1 MIAVNNECFKE
12 ASLLIKVAQ
21 RPRGFAFTLHS
32 KQAVTSDGVVRRL
45 STSCRFIHT
54 FTGTSTFRSNAASP
68 SPNISFTDDAVPSK
82 RPIAEELNA
91 EKPRPCAC
99 NCRLIWIL
107 AVTATSPSN
116 QLYGLYEQC
125 PFNLTY
131 TPCSSSLQ
139 TRPHQPF
146 FLK

>member
-1 MIAVNNECFKE
+1 MFQGGVLVNQSSATPSRFCF
-12 ASLLIKVAQ
+12 
-21 RPRGFAFTLHS
+21 HS
-32 KQAVTSDGVVRRL
+32 PFETSCHVRRGCEKTLYLL
-45 STSCRFIHT
+45 SIYTYFHRDFNVSQQR
-54 FTGTSTFRSNAASP
+54 SP